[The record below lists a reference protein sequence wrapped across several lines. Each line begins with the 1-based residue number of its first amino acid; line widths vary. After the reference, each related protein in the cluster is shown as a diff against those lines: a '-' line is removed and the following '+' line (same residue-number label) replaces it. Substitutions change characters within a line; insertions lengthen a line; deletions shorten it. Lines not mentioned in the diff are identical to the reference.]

1 METGRRKRKGWIKEL
16 RDGLQDYFS
25 ATTVHGFQYIAEG
38 RNVFERSFW
47 IVFIILGFSYGGY
60 QIYSALSYW
69 DEHPLQTTIDE
80 IGLPVH
86 ELQFP
91 AITVCDTESLKMPR
105 RNRWMFVEQ
114 LLNGLELSDPEQEA
128 KNMLSGFQ
136 CIIRE
141 PFYFKSNLFMNH

>member
-1 METGRRKRKGWIKEL
+1 MDTKRRKRSSVFQDLRKGFT
-16 RDGLQDYFS
+16 DYFS

-38 RNVFERSFW
+38 RNIFERSFW
-47 IVFIILGFSYGGY
+47 VVFIVLGFSYGGY

-114 LLNGLELSDPEQEA
+114 FLNGLELLDPEQEA
-128 KNMLSGFQ
+128 KNMFPGSSRNICKYLQFEYY
-136 CIIRE
+136 ID
-141 PFYFKSNLFMNH
+141 L

>member
-1 METGRRKRKGWIKEL
+1 MDTKRRKRSSVFQDLRKGFT
-16 RDGLQDYFS
+16 DYFS

-38 RNVFERSFW
+38 RNIFERSFW
-47 IVFIILGFSYGGY
+47 VVFIVLGFSYGGY

-114 LLNGLELSDPEQEA
+114 LLNGLELLDPDQEA
-128 KNMLSGFQ
+128 KNMFPGLSRDICKYVQFGYY
-136 CIIRE
+136 ID
-141 PFYFKSNLFMNH
+141 L